1 MPLGDEATSRGSA
14 PCRSRPWARTQCRR
28 TRPLLPLTRRLSGP
42 PGREDSGGCASLGD
56 SRRMGAGR
64 AVGRDLPG
72 GESSLRSPQ
81 VGSGQVRELL
91 GHHTLG
97 VVIPPREAC
106 GKVAKPASSA
116 WRLSQSSRQRHE
128 SPRPRAA
135 PQPCQEQGPP
145 AGATLAET
153 QAWRPRALA
162 ARVGLTRVSA
172 KRSCPTRTVPAGAQT
187 PLTPCAHRHPGA
199 PREGRSPACGRQGR
213 PRCETIISGPHV
225 LYLGADYII
234 FILKCYDKEPYL

>member
-28 TRPLLPLTRRLSGP
+28 DVPPPPSDAATFRTPRPGGQRGLRLIRRLEADGRWQGRGRGLTWRGEQPRVAAGRLWAGARAPGPSHAGCSHPATRSLWKSGETRVISLEVEP
-42 PGREDSGGCASLGD
+42 KLPSASRVPAAAAVACAPALPGAGAP
-56 SRRMGAGR
+56 SRRR
-64 AVGRDLPG
+64 ARGNPG
-72 GESSLRSPQ
+72 
-81 VGSGQVRELL
+81 
-91 GHHTLG
+91 
-97 VVIPPREAC
+97 
-106 GKVAKPASSA
+106 
-116 WRLSQSSRQRHE
+116 
-128 SPRPRAA
+128 
-135 PQPCQEQGPP
+135 
-145 AGATLAET
+145 LA
-153 QAWRPRALA
+153 A

-172 KRSCPTRTVPAGAQT
+172 RRPCPTRTVPAGAQT

>member
-1 MPLGDEATSRGSA
+1 
-14 PCRSRPWARTQCRR
+14 
-28 TRPLLPLTRRLSGP
+28 
-42 PGREDSGGCASLGD
+42 
-56 SRRMGAGR
+56 MGAGR
-64 AVGRDLPG
+64 AVGGDLPG
-72 GESSLRSPQ
+72 GESSLGSPQ

-145 AGATLAET
+145 AGAALAET
-153 QAWRPRALA
+153 QAWWPRALA
-162 ARVGLTRVSA
+162 ARIGLTRVSA
-172 KRSCPTRTVPAGAQT
+172 RRSCPTRTVPAGAQT
-187 PLTPCAHRHPGA
+187 PLTTCVHRRPGA

-213 PRCETIISGPHV
+213 RRCETIISGPHV